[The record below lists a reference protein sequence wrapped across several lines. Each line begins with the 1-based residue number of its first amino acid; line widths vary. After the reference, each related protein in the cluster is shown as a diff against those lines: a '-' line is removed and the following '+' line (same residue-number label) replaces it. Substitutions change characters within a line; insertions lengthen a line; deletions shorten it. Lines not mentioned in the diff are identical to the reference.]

1 MASRARFEELDALRG
16 IAAFW
21 VLLFHYVSA
30 VPSYLPDQPD
40 LVARIVPVAF
50 NFEGLYAVHLFFMI
64 SGFVIMMTVDRS
76 ARVREFAVSRIAR
89 LYPAFWCAVA
99 VGGALSMAW
108 PLPSRPVV
116 TVPQILGNVSMLHDF
131 IGVRPV
137 DDVYWSL
144 TFELGFYG
152 LAALMLAAGQTKR
165 AELLAFCWVVAAF
178 PLLHLLPKW
187 GLALP
192 WRVQAITALPYAGL
206 FSAGLV
212 FYHVW
217 ADRLT
222 VWRVALLALCF
233 VQATLFA
240 GNLVLV
246 LTAIFFA
253 VFALCVAG
261 YGGFLR
267 QSVLLWLGGISYSLY
282 LIHGIPGIRVQ
293 IAMAHLGLPAW
304 LNLAVAVAVALLLAW
319 AISVWVER
327 PGGAAL
333 RRAAVRWGLVAPAK
347 ATVR

>member
-1 MASRARFEELDALRG
+1 MARHGRFEELDALRG

-30 VPSYLPDQPD
+30 TPAYLAGQPE
-40 LVARIVPVAF
+40 LVARIVPFAF

-76 ARVREFAVSRIAR
+76 ALVRDFVLSRVAR
-89 LYPAFWCAVA
+89 LYPAFWCALV
-99 VGGALSMAW
+99 VGGLLSMAW
-108 PLPSRPVV
+108 PLASRHAV
-116 TVPQILGNVSMLHDF
+116 TVAQILGNASMLHDF

-152 LAALMLAAGQTKR
+152 LAALMLAAGLRKR
-165 AELLAFCWVVAAF
+165 AELLAFCWVALAF
-178 PLLHLLPKW
+178 PLLYVLPKW
-187 GLALP
+187 GLTLP

-212 FYHVW
+212 FYHIW
-217 ADRLT
+217 TDRLT
-222 VWRVALLALCF
+222 IWRLALLALCF
-233 VQATLFA
+233 VQATIFA

-261 YGGFLR
+261 YGGLLR
-267 QSVLLWLGGISYSLY
+267 QPVLLWLGGISYPLY

-293 IAMAHLGLPAW
+293 ILLASLGVPAW
-304 LNLAVAVAVALLLAW
+304 LNLAVTVAVALTLAW
-319 AISVWVER
+319 SISKWVER

-347 ATVR
+347 VTAG

>member
-1 MASRARFEELDALRG
+1 MARRDRFEELDALRG

-21 VLLFHYVSA
+21 VVLFHYVSA
-30 VPSYLPDQPD
+30 TPQYLSGQPD

-76 ARVREFAVSRIAR
+76 AKVRDFALSRVAR
-89 LYPAFWCAVA
+89 LYPAFWCALTISGV
-99 VGGALSMAW
+99 LSMAW
-108 PLPSRPVV
+108 PLAHRPAV
-116 TVPQILGNVSMLHDF
+116 TVPQILGNATMLHDF
-131 IGVRPV
+131 IGVPAV

-152 LAALMLAAGQTKR
+152 LAALTLAAGLKKR
-165 AELLAFCWVVAAF
+165 AEWLAFCWVAVSL

-187 GLALP
+187 GLTLP

-217 ADRLT
+217 TDRLT
-222 VWRVALLALCF
+222 LRRVALLALCF
-233 VQATLFA
+233 VQATIFA

-246 LTAIFFA
+246 LTVIFFA

-267 QSVLLWLGGISYSLY
+267 QKPLLWLGGISYPLY
-282 LIHGIPGIRVQ
+282 LVHAIPGLRVQ
-293 IAMAHLGLPAW
+293 IALALLGVPAW
-304 LNLAVAVAVALLLAW
+304 LNLAAAVAVALLLAW
-319 AISVWVER
+319 AIREWVER

-333 RRAAVRWGLVAPAK
+333 RRAAARWGLVSPAK
-347 ATVR
+347 AAAG